1 MKVFGGVTKS
11 KPVRELIEAAD
22 QARDRKEWHDAAAAY
37 RQVVQNDPALKHI
50 WVQLGNCEKE
60 SGRLE
65 AAESAY
71 RTSID
76 IDRLVADTHLQLGH
90 VLKLQGRLADAKD
103 SYDTALA
110 LDPRSDA
117 ARAEIAALERL
128 SVDSLAPRSAAART
142 EAGAP
147 GELSTDSVLP
157 KRISVVQ
164 PRLIF
169 ECGDLVEYF
178 IENRVPTGIQRVQI
192 NIIQSGLTLG
202 EFARRI
208 RIIFYSR
215 SDRNWHEI
223 AALDFLSLVNAALQ
237 LRSVSDSAWQGIRTR
252 ICSGETA
259 PRFEFAKHDT
269 LVNIGTSWWIED
281 YFLRIRNLKDQ
292 FDLRYIPFVHDCIPL
307 VTPEHCAENLTK
319 EFAVWMEGVFRHAD
333 YFLVNSRATE
343 ADLVKFAAQ
352 FKQER
357 PNVHVVQLDGNLTV
371 LADRSEAEISD
382 RKRLEPVFEQN
393 DIAAKRTEEPK
404 FVLFVSTLESRK
416 NHILAFMVW
425 DQLIAKLG
433 LDNTPYLV
441 CVGKYGWMFDHA
453 LAYLRGRPKLQR
465 RVRILNGVD
474 DRTLSA
480 LYNECEFS
488 LYPSYYEGWGLPV
501 TESLCHG
508 KVPVIAKVSSL
519 PEAGGSFALYFD
531 PLATREAYG
540 IIERLIVDKPY
551 RSGLES
557 KIKAGFRPR
566 SWGDIAADLLSA
578 ANRATP
584 KSPAVNGPASWN
596 EQIEPGVFYD
606 LAKSS
611 EGEGRS
617 RKSGVHLR
625 IGEGWYPCEDWG
637 VWTGKGDARLEFA
650 FPDLNSREL
659 VVYLRLKGAPGLGS
673 SIEVASNFSDRV
685 LAVSLGPNEVKWFNL
700 VFPVSAKEIAVKEL
714 SFHTLAL
721 VDLATLT
728 DGRDRRRI
736 GCGVCAFGVAWRSD
750 LEGRLAMMEA
760 VAIASG
766 HPV

>member
-11 KPVRELIEAAD
+11 KPVRELIAAAD
-22 QARDRKEWHDAAAAY
+22 QARDRKEWHDAAVAY

-65 AAESAY
+65 AAESTY

-103 SYDTALA
+103 SYETALA

-117 ARAEIAALERL
+117 AREEVEALERL

-147 GELSTDSVLP
+147 REPSVDTVLP
-157 KRISVVQ
+157 RRISVVQ

-215 SDRNWHEI
+215 FDRNWHEI

-237 LRSVSDSAWQGIRTR
+237 LRSVSDSAWHGIRTR
-252 ICSGETA
+252 ICSGDTA
-259 PRFEFAKHDT
+259 PLFEFAKHDT
-269 LVNIGTSWWIED
+269 LINIGTSWWIED

-292 FDLRYIPFVHDCIPL
+292 FDLKYIPFVHDCIPL

-319 EFAVWMEGVFRHAD
+319 EFAVWMEGVFHHAD

-343 ADLVKFAAQ
+343 ADLVRFAAQ
-352 FKQER
+352 FKQE
-357 PNVHVVQLDGNLTV
+357 PPDVHVVQLDGNLTV
-371 LADRSEAEISD
+371 LPDKSEAEISD
-382 RKRLEPVFEQN
+382 RKRLKPVFEQN
-393 DIAAKRTEEPK
+393 DIEPK

-441 CVGKYGWMFDHA
+441 CVGKYGWMFD
-453 LAYLRGRPKLQR
+453 PC
-465 RVRILNGVD
+465 
-474 DRTLSA
+474 LS
-480 LYNECEFS
+480 
-488 LYPSYYEGWGLPV
+488 G
-501 TESLCHG
+501 
-508 KVPVIAKVSSL
+508 
-519 PEAGGSFALYFD
+519 
-531 PLATREAYG
+531 
-540 IIERLIVDKPY
+540 
-551 RSGLES
+551 
-557 KIKAGFRPR
+557 
-566 SWGDIAADLLSA
+566 
-578 ANRATP
+578 
-584 KSPAVNGPASWN
+584 
-596 EQIEPGVFYD
+596 
-606 LAKSS
+606 
-611 EGEGRS
+611 
-617 RKSGVHLR
+617 
-625 IGEGWYPCEDWG
+625 
-637 VWTGKGDARLEFA
+637 
-650 FPDLNSREL
+650 
-659 VVYLRLKGAPGLGS
+659 
-673 SIEVASNFSDRV
+673 
-685 LAVSLGPNEVKWFNL
+685 
-700 VFPVSAKEIAVKEL
+700 
-714 SFHTLAL
+714 
-721 VDLATLT
+721 
-728 DGRDRRRI
+728 
-736 GCGVCAFGVAWRSD
+736 
-750 LEGRLAMMEA
+750 
-760 VAIASG
+760 
-766 HPV
+766 